1 MLFLRSVR
9 LNQTEVLAAST
20 NYLSSNES
28 NRNPNGIALDIGGK
42 NLCNPPMSRRAIV
55 VVVASIGAIIIVN
68 AIVLALWLPRRANST
83 AKAEPVSPV
92 TAAAPEPAQPV
103 ASGTGAPT
111 RSSSP
116 GPSAIEQPAGF
127 AVERQ
132 VVSASGNL
140 RIKYLRDRKT
150 KMRRIVVEDARRPET
165 STLLCE
171 SKHTAWAVVSPD
183 DQWIAIDERT
193 GTDGGGARLYQRNG
207 SSVRY
212 DPANG
217 SPDLQEA
224 IWKVYLG
231 ATHGDLNTPRR
242 GVTIDATAWENDSR
256 KLDIS
261 VAYLPSSDQPDV
273 PEPWSCTYDVVTQHV
288 EPAADQ
294 ATANLENDAA
304 QPADQNAGQPD
315 AAQQGVSQQTQ
326 MASDSPADGDS
337 EQADTEFPGE
347 KFPASREEELTV
359 PDVNESSLSDI
370 TYAINEMFAR
380 HGAEFKDKKVTK
392 EFSQFPWYQP
402 RPGVGYDQVEKEFSD
417 LEKANLKVLAR
428 CRDSK
433 LAAAHR
439 KARPVRGEEPT
450 SEQIMRGILQGI
462 GNGLPGD

>member
-1 MLFLRSVR
+1 
-9 LNQTEVLAAST
+9 
-20 NYLSSNES
+20 
-28 NRNPNGIALDIGGK
+28 
-42 NLCNPPMSRRAIV
+42 MSRRAIV

-68 AIVLALWLPRRANST
+68 IVVLAFWLPRRTNSSAKVEQVNPAT
-83 AKAEPVSPV
+83 ALVPG
-92 TAAAPEPAQPV
+92 PAQSV
-103 ASGTGAPT
+103 ASGTVPPA
-111 RSSSP
+111 RSSAP
-116 GPSAIEQPAGF
+116 GPSAVEQPAGF
-127 AVERQ
+127 AIERQ

-150 KMRRIVVEDARRPET
+150 KLRRITVEDARRPEM
-165 STLLCE
+165 SAVLCE

-183 DQWIAIDERT
+183 DQWIAIDERP
-193 GTDGGGARLYQRNG
+193 GPDGGGARLYHRNG

-212 DPANG
+212 DPASRG
-217 SPDLQEA
+217 PDLQDA
-224 IWKVYLG
+224 IWKVYLS

-261 VAYLPSSDQPDV
+261 VAYLPSTDQPDV

-288 EPAADQ
+288 EPAPDQSTAD
-294 ATANLENDAA
+294 LENADA
-304 QPADQNAGQPD
+304 QPPDQNVTQPD
-315 AAQQGVSQQTQ
+315 GAQQEVAQREDDT
-326 MASDSPADGDS
+326 
-337 EQADTEFPGE
+337 EQADTELPGE
-347 KFPASREEELTV
+347 KFPATREEELAV

-402 RPGVGYDQVEKEFSD
+402 RPGSTYDQIEKEFSD
-417 LEKANLKVLAR
+417 LEKENLKVLSR
-428 CRDSK
+428 CRDAK

-439 KARPVRGEEPT
+439 KSRPVRGEEPT

>member
-1 MLFLRSVR
+1 
-9 LNQTEVLAAST
+9 
-20 NYLSSNES
+20 
-28 NRNPNGIALDIGGK
+28 
-42 NLCNPPMSRRAIV
+42 MSRRAIV
-55 VVVASIGAIIIVN
+55 VVVASIGAIIIANIV
-68 AIVLALWLPRRANST
+68 VLAFWPPRRTNSSAKVEQVNPAT
-83 AKAEPVSPV
+83 ASVQG
-92 TAAAPEPAQPV
+92 PAQSA
-103 ASGTGAPT
+103 ASGTVSPARGSA
-111 RSSSP
+111 P

-150 KMRRIVVEDARRPET
+150 KLRRITVEDARRPEM
-165 STLLCE
+165 STVLCE

-193 GTDGGGARLYQRNG
+193 GADGGGARLYHRNG
-207 SSVRY
+207 TSIRY
-212 DPANG
+212 DPAKDG
-217 SPDLQEA
+217 PDLQDA
-224 IWKVYLG
+224 IWKVYLS
-231 ATHGDLNTPRR
+231 AAHGDLNTPRR

-261 VAYLPSSDQPDV
+261 VAYLPSTNQPDV

-288 EPAADQ
+288 EPAPDQPTAD
-294 ATANLENDAA
+294 LENADA
-304 QPADQNAGQPD
+304 QPPDQNVAQPD
-315 AAQQGVSQQTQ
+315 AAQEQVAQQ
-326 MASDSPADGDS
+326 DGDN
-337 EQADTEFPGE
+337 EQADTELPGE
-347 KFPASREEELTV
+347 KFPATREEELAV

-402 RPGVGYDQVEKEFSD
+402 RPGVTYDQIEKEFSD
-417 LEKANLKVLAR
+417 LEKENLKVLSR
-428 CRDSK
+428 CRDAK

-439 KARPVRGEEPT
+439 KPRPVRGEEPT